1 MAIQYG
7 CVFTYM
13 GNHGDLFTDLST
25 SGENDEPM
33 DVGTPYICFTHRHR
47 VLPRPTTM
55 MLDDVR

>member
-1 MAIQYG
+1 
-7 CVFTYM
+7 M

-55 MLDDVR
+55 MLDDVG